1 MNISDNFQLK
11 SFCIGDITIDPP
23 IIFAPLA
30 EITDVHLRPLIKKI
44 GGLGLVESEMISS
57 EGVTRLNPRS
67 LRTLMVDPD
76 EHPIALQIYGAN
88 PERMAAAAKLAVEA
102 GADIIDINFGCP
114 SKNIIKGKVGVAL
127 MKNPTLS
134 KEIIKAVREAVN
146 VPVMAKFRLGWDN
159 KTLNY
164 IDFGLSAAEAGAD
177 ALTLH
182 ARTGKAGFSGEVDHE
197 AWKMLAESSPVP
209 VIANGNI
216 NSTSRAR
223 EAFVE
228 YKASGI
234 MIGRA
239 ALKNPFIFKTIWNEL
254 TGDSFEP
261 SRDDYSVFFKNYYQA
276 ISRNDN
282 HLFLLHK
289 LRIMSSWL
297 SCSLHS
303 GSAFRKKINS
313 FEDETLLMNEFLAFI
328 DHENVSEAVYQI

>member
-1 MNISDNFQLK
+1 MDNSHKFQPK
-11 SFCIGDITIDPP
+11 SFYIGNIKIDPP
-23 IIFAPLA
+23 IVFAPLA
-30 EITDVHLRPLIKKI
+30 EITDVYLRPLLKRI

-57 EGVTRLNPRS
+57 EGVTRFNSRALS
-67 LRTLMVDPD
+67 TLAIDPD

-114 SKNIIKGKVGVAL
+114 SKNIIRGKVGVAM
-127 MKNPTLS
+127 MKNPPLAM
-134 KEIIKAVREAVN
+134 EILRAVREAVK
-146 VPVMAKFRLGWDN
+146 VPLIAKFRLGWDN
-159 KTLNY
+159 ASKNY
-164 IDFGLSAAEAGAD
+164 LDFGLAAVEAGAD

-182 ARTGKAGFSGEVDHE
+182 ARTGRAGFSGEVDRD
-197 AWKMLAESSPVP
+197 AWKILSELSSVP

-216 NSTSRAR
+216 SSVEQAR
-223 EAFVE
+223 DAFTK
-228 YKASGI
+228 YNASGI

-239 ALKNPFIFKTIWNEL
+239 ALKNPFIFKTIESGLNGL
-254 TGDSFEP
+254 HYDP
-261 SRDDYSVFFKNYYQA
+261 SRNDYAAFFKNYYAA
-276 ISRNDN
+276 ISKNDS

-313 FEDETLLMNEFLAFI
+313 ITDESLLLNEFLDFI
-328 DHENVSEAVYQI
+328 EQETASERVCQG

>member
-30 EITDVHLRPLIKKI
+30 EITDVHLRPLLKKI
-44 GGLGLVESEMISS
+44 GGLGLSESEMISS
-57 EGVTRLNPRS
+57 EGVTRFNPRS
-67 LRTLMVDPD
+67 LQTLMVDPD

-127 MKNPTLS
+127 MKNPSLS
-134 KEIIKAVREAVN
+134 QEIIKAVREAVK

-164 IDFGLSAAEAGAD
+164 IEFGLSAVEAGAD

-182 ARTGKAGFSGEVDHE
+182 ARTGKAGFSGEVDRE
-197 AWKMLAESSPVP
+197 AWKILAENSPVP

-216 NSTSRAR
+216 NSTNQAR

-239 ALKNPFIFKTIWNEL
+239 ALKNPFIFKTIWKEL
-254 TGDSFEP
+254 TGGSFEP
-261 SRDDYSVFFKNYYQA
+261 ARADYSVFFKNYYQA

-313 FEDETLLMNEFLAFI
+313 FEDESLLMNEFLAFI
-328 DHENVSEAVYQI
+328 DRENVSEAVYQI